1 MCIFN
6 LKIVFLFFL
15 INDYQYTSGVGL
27 SEAPVPIVLW
37 HGMGDSCCFSF
48 SLGQIKTIIEEEI
61 PGVYVKSVRI
71 GDDVVEDVKNS
82 YFRNVNEQV
91 REVCEDL
98 ANDEKL
104 QGGYN
109 AIGFS
114 QGAQFLRAVAQR
126 CPIPQMKTLISLGGQ
141 HQGVYGLPNCGS
153 MKHRFC
159 DYLRRVLNYGA
170 YLKLIQNRFVQAE
183 YWHDPLKEEEYKR
196 GSVFLADINNELV
209 VNERYRDNLKALEK
223 LVLVKFAN
231 DTMVQPRETEWFG
244 FYQPGQAVELET
256 LQESALYT
264 EDRLGLKE
272 MDNNG
277 QIDFLSVDTNHL
289 QFTDRWLKE
298 EIIQKYLIPT
308 NLRYS
313 SQII

>member
-1 MCIFN
+1 MYIFN
-6 LKIVFLFFL
+6 VKIIFLFFL
-15 INDYQYTSGVGL
+15 INDYQYTRVFGL
-27 SEAPVPIVLW
+27 IPVPVVLW

-82 YFRNVNEQV
+82 YFRNVNDQV

-98 ANDEKL
+98 ANDEML
-104 QGGYN
+104 QDGYN

-126 CPIPQMKTLISLGGQ
+126 CPAPQMKTLISLGGQ

-153 MKHRFC
+153 MEHRLC
-159 DYLRRVLNYGA
+159 DYLRRALNYGA
-170 YLKLIQNRFVQAE
+170 YLRFIQNRFVQAE
-183 YWHDPLKEEEYKR
+183 YWHDPLKEEEYKKK
-196 GSVFLADINNELV
+196 SVFLADINNELTI
-209 VNERYRDNLKALEK
+209 NEMYRNNLKALKK
-223 LVLVKFAN
+223 LVLVKFSN
-231 DTMVQPRETEWFG
+231 DTMVQPRESEWFG
-244 FYQPGQAVELET
+244 FYKPGQAIELQT

-264 EDRLGLKE
+264 EDRLGLQD

-277 QIDFLSVDTNHL
+277 QIDFLSIETNHL
-289 QFTDRWLKE
+289 QFTDHWLKE
-298 EIIQKYLIPT
+298 EIIKKYLI
-308 NLRYS
+308 
-313 SQII
+313 